1 MTLEEYIEY
10 RTGTKEVSKIVR
22 NMLLK
27 PFMASSLRSFW
38 NYWNPGYGYFLLYYC
53 YKPLRSLLPDGLSLL
68 ITFIICGILHDVIYI
83 IPMMIQNNGNI
94 PIPFVTVWFVLIGV
108 GILITDYFRINFNRI
123 RPIVRPLLHLG
134 FLGSTFYATRCIDLI
149 IWN

>member
-1 MTLEEYIEY
+1 
-10 RTGTKEVSKIVR
+10 
-22 NMLLK
+22 
-27 PFMASSLRSFW
+27 
-38 NYWNPGYGYFLLYYC
+38 
-53 YKPLRSLLPDGLSLL
+53 
-68 ITFIICGILHDVIYI
+68 
-83 IPMMIQNNGNI
+83 MMIQNNGNI

-134 FLGSTFYATRCIDLI
+134 FLGGTFYATRCIDLI

>member
-108 GILITDYFRINFNRI
+108 GILITDYFRISFKRI
-123 RPIVRPLLHLG
+123 RPKVRPLLHLG

>member
-94 PIPFVTVWFVLIGV
+94 PI
-108 GILITDYFRINFNRI
+108 
-123 RPIVRPLLHLG
+123 HL
-134 FLGSTFYATRCIDLI
+134 
-149 IWN
+149 